1 MKLSARN
8 ALKGKVLEIT
18 RGQVMAKVKIDVGG
32 QSITSLVSAEAIDDL
47 GLKVGD
53 SVDAI
58 IKSTEVILAK

>member
-8 ALKGKVLEIT
+8 ALKGKVLDIT
-18 RGQVMAKVKIDVGG
+18 KGQVMAKVKMDIGG
-32 QSITSLVSAEAIDDL
+32 QSITALISVDAVDDL

-53 SVDAI
+53 EATAI

>member
-18 RGQVMAKVKIDVGG
+18 KGEVMAKVKVDIGG
-32 QSITSLVSAEAIDDL
+32 QTITALVSVEAIDDL
-47 GLKVGD
+47 GLVIGED
-53 SVDAI
+53 ATAI

>member
-8 ALKGKVLEIT
+8 ALKGKVLDIAK
-18 RGQVMAKVKIDVGG
+18 GQVMAKVKMDIGG
-32 QSITSLVSAEAIDDL
+32 QSITALISVDAVDDL

-53 SVDAI
+53 EATAI